1 MFFKKLG
8 RLSSMAEQALCK
20 RQVVSSTLTD
30 GSINMPRYQSGQ
42 LELTVN
48 QLAYAYGG
56 SNPSLG
62 TKIVLENIIVPEDR
76 KWSRRSGK
84 G

>member
-1 MFFKKLG
+1 MC

-30 GSINMPRYQSGQ
+30 GSMPRYQSGQ

-62 TKIVLENIIVPEDR
+62 TKSKLEN
-76 KWSRRSGK
+76 
-84 G
+84 

>member
-1 MFFKKLG
+1 
-8 RLSSMAEQALCK
+8 MAEQALCK

-30 GSINMPRYQSGQ
+30 GSMPRYQSGQ

-62 TKIVLENIIVPEDR
+62 TKSKLEN
-76 KWSRRSGK
+76 
-84 G
+84 

>member
-1 MFFKKLG
+1 MC

-30 GSINMPRYQSGQ
+30 GSTPRYQSGQ

-62 TKIVLENIIVPEDR
+62 TKNKLEN
-76 KWSRRSGK
+76 
-84 G
+84 

>member
-1 MFFKKLG
+1 MC

-30 GSINMPRYQSGQ
+30 GSMPRYQSGQ

-62 TKIVLENIIVPEDR
+62 TKSKLE
-76 KWSRRSGK
+76 KLSCSWK
-84 G
+84 

>member
-1 MFFKKLG
+1 
-8 RLSSMAEQALCK
+8 MAEQALCK

-30 GSINMPRYQSGQ
+30 GSTPRYQSGQ

-62 TKIVLENIIVPEDR
+62 TKIELENTIA
-76 KWSRRSGK
+76 RRD
-84 G
+84 